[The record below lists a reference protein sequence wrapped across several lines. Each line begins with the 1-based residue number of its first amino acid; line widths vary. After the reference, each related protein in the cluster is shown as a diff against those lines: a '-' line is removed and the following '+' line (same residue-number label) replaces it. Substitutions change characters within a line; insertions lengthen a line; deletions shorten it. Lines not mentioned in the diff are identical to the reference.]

1 MLLFFV
7 CVSEFS
13 IQIFWGCLSF
23 PDLEGSAFSRFG
35 VSWVPEVV
43 SHMRRGA
50 SHVDH
55 FLRLDQNWNCARK
68 ASGTQSRLGG
78 GGCVS
83 RSEFSRFV
91 GTEFW
96 GLRSEGLSF
105 LDTHNGQM

>member
-78 GGCVS
+78 GGDV
-83 RSEFSRFV
+83 FLDLNFLDL
-91 GTEFW
+91 W
-96 GLRSEGLSF
+96 GLSF
-105 LDTHNGQM
+105 GV